1 MTKLWESVRNFFVS
15 GVAIDLGT
23 ANTLIYSR
31 GHGVILNEPS
41 AIAVNKDTDQV
52 IAVGR
57 EAIAMLGREPYDTV
71 VHRPMKD
78 GTIADYDLAE
88 KMLRTFFHAAC
99 KREYRRYCKLI
110 VSIPSSA
117 TQTERRALR
126 NAAYSV
132 GANKVY
138 LIDEGLA
145 AAIGSELMFRSPHA
159 QLLVDIGGGTTNIT
173 IVTNTGIIASKS
185 LEIAGNRMTTDI
197 IDYLHRKHKLVIDEH
212 TAEQIKFTL
221 GAALPQERETAM
233 TIAGKSLSNYKI
245 RELALQQN
253 EIAEAL
259 DRTLSAIIEG
269 VRQVIELSKPAVAI
283 DIHRSGIT
291 LAGGGSLLRDLYRRF
306 HQELGLPVS
315 RASNPLEAVVT
326 GAGQL
331 LDRPELLKRFS
342 GAELIRQEE
351 WVDEPNLP
359 ATG

>member
-1 MTKLWESVRNFFVS
+1 MWWESIRNFFVS

-41 AIAVNKDTDQV
+41 AIAVNKETGAV
-52 IAVGR
+52 VAVGR
-57 EAIAMLGREPYDTV
+57 DATVMLGREPYDTV

-88 KMLRTFFHAAC
+88 RMLRTFFHRAC
-99 KREYRRYCKLI
+99 ARERRRYCKLV

-145 AAIGSELMFRSPHA
+145 AAVGSDVMFRSAHA

-173 IVTNTGIIASKS
+173 IVTTTGIIASKS
-185 LEIAGNRMTTDI
+185 LEIAGNRMTQDI
-197 IDYLHRKHKLVIDEH
+197 SEYLHRKHKLVVDEH
-212 TAEQIKFTL
+212 TAEQIKISL
-221 GAALPQERETAM
+221 GAALVQERDM
-233 TIAGKSLSNYKI
+233 TMPVAGKSLTNYKI
-245 RELALQQN
+245 REINLSQG
-253 EIAEAL
+253 EVVEAL
-259 DRTLSAIIEG
+259 DHTLSTIIEG
-269 VRQVIELSKPAVAI
+269 VRGVIELSKPAVAI
-283 DIHRSGIT
+283 DIHRTGVT

-306 HQELGLPVS
+306 QQELGLPAI
-315 RASNPLEAVVT
+315 RTSNPLEAVVT
-326 GAGQL
+326 GAGKL
-331 LDRPELLKRFS
+331 LDRPDLLKRFA
-342 GAELIRQEE
+342 GADMIRHEE
-351 WVDEPNLP
+351 WADADMPVPS
-359 ATG
+359 